1 MTRFTAAY
9 SVDTDDEDEVLDA
22 IDEIV
27 DDSGDDPFFVAFSSI
42 EGSSIVIAST
52 ELPADDVDG
61 ISPISLL
68 IALSEAER
76 YGDNALWI
84 EPASHSEATK
94 EIDRIV
100 KECTIDEAL
109 NSPLSTRSE
118 AHYKPIS
125 YLPPKKGARQATEA
139 VKRLVAGSS
148 PTRGPEGE
156 EKEKKAAQKPA
167 KKAQD
172 PVKKATKAH
181 SSGTG
186 DGGRE
191 KRKARPMPGKSQSGS
206 SEDMASV
213 KAKARERIE
222 RELREVDELMDEWTV

>member
-42 EGSSIVIAST
+42 EGSSIVITST
-52 ELPADDVDG
+52 ELPVGDVDG
-61 ISPISLL
+61 ISPIPLL
-68 IALSEAER
+68 VALSEAER

-139 VKRLVAGSS
+139 VKRLVAASS
-148 PTRGPEGE
+148 PTRGPEE
-156 EKEKKAAQKPA
+156 EKAEKAAQKPA
-167 KKAQD
+167 KSSQH
-172 PVKKATKAH
+172 PIKKATKAH

-186 DGGRE
+186 DGERE
-191 KRKARPMPGKSQSGS
+191 KRKARPMPGESQSGS

>member
-42 EGSSIVIAST
+42 EGSSFVITST
-52 ELPADDVDG
+52 ELPAGDVDG
-61 ISPISLL
+61 ISPIPLL
-68 IALSEAER
+68 VALSEAER

-148 PTRGPEGE
+148 PTRGPEE
-156 EKEKKAAQKPA
+156 EKAEKAAQKPA
-167 KKAQD
+167 KKAQA

-191 KRKARPMPGKSQSGS
+191 KRKARPMPGKGQSGS

>member
-61 ISPISLL
+61 ISPIPLL

-148 PTRGPEGE
+148 PTRGPEE
-156 EKEKKAAQKPA
+156 EKEEKAAQKPV
-167 KKAQD
+167 KKAQA

-181 SSGTG
+181 SSGTE

>member
-42 EGSSIVIAST
+42 EGSSIVITST
-52 ELPADDVDG
+52 GQPAGDVDG
-61 ISPISLL
+61 ISPIPLL

-148 PTRGPEGE
+148 PTRRPEE
-156 EKEKKAAQKPA
+156 EKAAQKPER
-167 KKAQD
+167 KAQA

-181 SSGTG
+181 YSGTG

>member
-42 EGSSIVIAST
+42 EGSSFVITST
-52 ELPADDVDG
+52 ELPVGDVDG
-61 ISPISLL
+61 ISPIPLL
-68 IALSEAER
+68 VALSEAER

-100 KECTIDEAL
+100 KECTIDEVL

-139 VKRLVAGSS
+139 VKRLVSASS
-148 PTRGPEGE
+148 PTRGPE
-156 EKEKKAAQKPA
+156 EKEKAAQKPER
-167 KKAQD
+167 KAQA

-186 DGGRE
+186 DGERK
-191 KRKARPMPGKSQSGS
+191 KRKARPMPGKVQSDS

-213 KAKARERIE
+213 KAKARERLE

>member
-27 DDSGDDPFFVAFSSI
+27 NDSGDDPFFVAFSSI
-42 EGSSIVIAST
+42 EGSSIVITST
-52 ELPADDVDG
+52 ELPAGDVDG
-61 ISPISLL
+61 ISPIPLL
-68 IALSEAER
+68 VALSEAER

-84 EPASHSEATK
+84 EPASHSEVTK

-139 VKRLVAGSS
+139 VKRLVAASS
-148 PTRGPEGE
+148 PTREPEE
-156 EKEKKAAQKPA
+156 EKAAQKPE
-167 KKAQD
+167 KKAQA

>member
-42 EGSSIVIAST
+42 EGSSFVITST
-52 ELPADDVDG
+52 ELPVGDVDG
-61 ISPISLL
+61 ISPTPLL

-139 VKRLVAGSS
+139 VKRLVAASS
-148 PTRGPEGE
+148 PTRGPEE

>member
-52 ELPADDVDG
+52 ELPAGDVDG
-61 ISPISLL
+61 ISPIPLL

-148 PTRGPEGE
+148 PTRGPEE
-156 EKEKKAAQKPA
+156 EKAAQKPE
-167 KKAQD
+167 KKAQA

>member
-42 EGSSIVIAST
+42 EGSSIVITST
-52 ELPADDVDG
+52 ELPAGDVDG
-61 ISPISLL
+61 ISPIPLL
-68 IALSEAER
+68 VALSEAER

-109 NSPLSTRSE
+109 NAPLSTRSE

-139 VKRLVAGSS
+139 VKRLVAASS
-148 PTRGPEGE
+148 PTRGPEE
-156 EKEKKAAQKPA
+156 EKASQKPA
-167 KKAQD
+167 KKAQA

-181 SSGTG
+181 SSGAG

-191 KRKARPMPGKSQSGS
+191 KRKARPMPGKRQSDS

>member
-42 EGSSIVIAST
+42 EGSSIVITST
-52 ELPADDVDG
+52 ELPVGDVDG
-61 ISPISLL
+61 ISPIPLL
-68 IALSEAER
+68 VALSEAER

-139 VKRLVAGSS
+139 VKRLVAASS
-148 PTRGPEGE
+148 PTRGPEE
-156 EKEKKAAQKPA
+156 EKAKKAAQKPA
-167 KKAQD
+167 KSSRH
-172 PVKKATKAH
+172 PIKKATKAH

-186 DGGRE
+186 DGERE
-191 KRKARPMPGKSQSGS
+191 KQKARPMPGKRQSGS

>member
-42 EGSSIVIAST
+42 EGSSFVITST
-52 ELPADDVDG
+52 ELPVGDVDG
-61 ISPISLL
+61 ISPIPLL
-68 IALSEAER
+68 VALSEAER

-139 VKRLVAGSS
+139 VKRLVAASS
-148 PTRGPEGE
+148 PTRGPEE
-156 EKEKKAAQKPA
+156 EKAEKAAQKPA
-167 KKAQD
+167 KSAQA
-172 PVKKATKAH
+172 PVKKAQKAH

>member
-9 SVDTDDEDEVLDA
+9 SVDTDDEDEVFDA

-52 ELPADDVDG
+52 ELPAGDVDG
-61 ISPISLL
+61 ISPIPLL
-68 IALSEAER
+68 VALSEAER

-109 NSPLSTRSE
+109 NSPLSPRSE

-139 VKRLVAGSS
+139 VKRLVAASS
-148 PTRGPEGE
+148 PTRGPEE
-156 EKEKKAAQKPA
+156 EKAAQKPA
-167 KKAQD
+167 KKAQA

-186 DGGRE
+186 DGERE
-191 KRKARPMPGKSQSGS
+191 KRKARPMPGKGQSDS